1 MNREQ
6 IARVAHEVNRAY
18 CASLGDDTQPPW
30 DKAPKWQKDS
40 ALAGVDMH
48 LANPDATPAASHESW
63 LAQKTEEG
71 WKFGPVKDARKKQHP
86 CFVPYDELPA
96 EQKAKDFLFRGVV
109 HALKDIPDAPPVT
122 APPAATAQPAGFLP
136 VRYVGH
142 RETYV
147 DGTYGTHIRFTRG
160 SCSMVPADKAKL
172 MLRHADVYEAGDA
185 SQAAAP
191 VVASSIKDESDDPVQ
206 MLRDAIGNMSKE
218 ACTLQAKVNYQV
230 DLDPALSVE
239 DMRSR
244 VTQLLDQFGL

>member
-6 IARVAHEVNRAY
+6 IARVAHEVNRTM
-18 CASLGDDTQPPW
+18 TQGKGKPPAW
-30 DKAPKWQKDS
+30 
-40 ALAGVDMH
+40 
-48 LANPDATPAASHESW
+48 
-63 LAQKTEEG
+63 
-71 WKFGPVKDARKKQHP
+71 
-86 CFVPYDELPA
+86 DELGEKTKGTYLAAVDACAKLFPA
-96 EQKAKDFLFRGVV
+96 E
-109 HALKDIPDAPPVT
+109 PV
-122 APPAATAQPAGFLP
+122 AHAQPAGFLP